1 MAVAGVAAAVVS
13 GLANG
18 SWNLPTKADAPN
30 VICAVRGDWQWEN
43 IWFVA
48 NLMMPCVNTAVVV
61 GVVGPSTLRDVYAAA
76 RPSEIGS
83 VIAFSILWGFGGV
96 GFGQAIKRIGVA
108 LGTSVVM
115 GIIVVIGTA
124 LPAVTSKLSVVQASG
139 TAVGVLLG
147 ILGFTAGSKAGSL
160 REAAKS
166 TKYDSADGDAEDG
179 SKDAQD
185 GTRTMKEAE
194 GGEEGAAAGNG
205 FFGSMLWCLVGGV
218 LSSMLQFAFVFGGN
232 LVDLAEQAGVSKTA
246 AAMPIWLLCFIFNA
260 VGHLSYS
267 SYLLLVNG
275 SWRAFATTPLRE
287 SLHAGC
293 LCLAMAVGM
302 PFHIHTYGIGAV
314 LLGETGAVFAWPV
327 VMSST
332 VLTAQVWSVALREWK
347 GAPEAATRANLA
359 SLALLV
365 SSVVVVAV
373 TGMV

>member
-1 MAVAGVAAAVVS
+1 MAAAGVLASVVS

-30 VICAVRGDWQWEN
+30 VVCAVRGDWQWEN

-61 GVVGPSTLRDVYAAA
+61 GVVGPSTLRDVYTAA
-76 RPSEIGS
+76 RPSEMGAI
-83 VIAFSILWGFGGV
+83 IAFSILWGFGGV

-115 GIIVVIGTA
+115 GIIVVIGTV
-124 LPAVTSKLSVVQASG
+124 LPAVTSKLSEVQAAG
-139 TAVGVLLG
+139 TAVGVFLG
-147 ILGFTAGSKAGSL
+147 ILGFVMGSKAGML

-166 TKYDSADGDAEDG
+166 ITADADAEDG
-179 SKDAQD
+179 TSKVADALD
-185 GTRTMKEAE
+185 GTGPEKQAAA
-194 GGEEGAAAGNG
+194 EGAAARGG
-205 FFGSMLWCLVGGV
+205 FFESMMWCLVGGV
-218 LSSMLQFAFVFGGN
+218 LSSMLQFAFVLGGN
-232 LVDLAEQAGVSKTA
+232 LVDLAEDAGVPKTA
-246 AAMPIWLLCFIFNA
+246 AAMPIWLLCFVFNA

-267 SYLLLVNG
+267 SYLLIVNG
-275 SWRAFATTPLRE
+275 SWRAFATTPLRD

-302 PFHIHTYGIGAV
+302 PFHIHTYGMGAV

-332 VLTAQVWSVALREWK
+332 VFTAQVWSVALREWK

-365 SSVVVVAV
+365 SSVVVVAA
-373 TGMV
+373 TSMA